1 MPSKLRPRPVA
12 VRWPVGCCVL
22 LGLLGISVAQG
33 QQPTS
38 VLDRS
43 VRTQATIDGEAKKVQ
58 VRISQLSD
66 QTNEL
71 LGEYRVTTQQ
81 LDRVRIYN
89 DNLSRLVADQE
100 AEKASIQQQLE
111 DFVIVEQGIVPLML
125 EMIDALE
132 QFIRLDMPFQL
143 DERNDRVTRLRGN
156 MDKADITVSEKY
168 RQIMDAYLIE
178 TDFGRTTETYA
189 GNLNID
195 GGDTQVDFLRVG
207 RILLAYQTR
216 DRARSGFWN
225 KQSQQWEQLP
235 DSYRNDITQGLRI
248 ARKQAAPDLLRLP
261 VPAAGGE

>member
-1 MPSKLRPRPVA
+1 MASKFRPRPAA
-12 VRWPVGCCVL
+12 VRWPVASCVL
-22 LGLLGISVAQG
+22 LGLFGMPVGQG
-33 QQPTS
+33 QQPTA

-43 VRTQATIDGEAKKVQ
+43 VRTQAGIDSEAKQVQ
-58 VRISQLSD
+58 VRIGQLSD

-71 LGEYRVTTQQ
+71 LGDYRVTTQQ
-81 LDRVRIYN
+81 LDRVKIYN
-89 DNLSRLVADQE
+89 DNLARLVADQE
-100 AEKASIQQQLE
+100 AEKTSIQQQLV

-143 DERNDRVTRLRGN
+143 DERTDRVTRLRGN

-178 TDFGRTTETYA
+178 TDFGRTTETYS
-189 GNLNID
+189 GNLTID
-195 GGDTQVDFLRVG
+195 GGQTQVDFLRVG
-207 RILLAYQTR
+207 RVLLAYQTR

-225 KQSQQWEQLP
+225 KQRQQWEPLA
-235 DSYRNDITQGLRI
+235 DSYRNDISQGLRI

>member
-178 TDFGRTTETYA
+178 TDFGRTTDCNPPRTRA
-189 GNLNID
+189 GYHA
-195 GGDTQVDFLRVG
+195 TVCEWTFL
-207 RILLAYQTR
+207 Q
-216 DRARSGFWN
+216 
-225 KQSQQWEQLP
+225 
-235 DSYRNDITQGLRI
+235 
-248 ARKQAAPDLLRLP
+248 
-261 VPAAGGE
+261 